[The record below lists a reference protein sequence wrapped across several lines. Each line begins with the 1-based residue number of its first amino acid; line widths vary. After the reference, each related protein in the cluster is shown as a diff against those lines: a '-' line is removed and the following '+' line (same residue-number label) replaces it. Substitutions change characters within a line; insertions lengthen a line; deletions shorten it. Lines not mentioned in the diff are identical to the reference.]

1 MYFQL
6 TTKCNMTCA
15 HCCFAATNRGDDMT
29 RETFL
34 RALEFAEA
42 HGELVTLGGGEPTVH
57 PEFFEFLDKTME
69 RYQRGRI
76 EMPPLVVTN
85 GKQVKKARKLL
96 EYVAEERPVHV
107 DLSLDDYH
115 DPIHPEIEAAFK
127 AHERERRMNS
137 RFGGSHREGSAGI
150 RTVENIQPVGRAA
163 EPARG
168 IPITVVG
175 APCCCEDLLVD
186 PFGNV
191 FSCGCKIHLLG
202 NIYEDESFLD
212 GFDREQAHYGGGLPD
227 REHMRLSAVQA
238 VAA

>member
-1 MYFQL
+1 
-6 TTKCNMTCA
+6 
-15 HCCFAATNRGDDMT
+15 MT